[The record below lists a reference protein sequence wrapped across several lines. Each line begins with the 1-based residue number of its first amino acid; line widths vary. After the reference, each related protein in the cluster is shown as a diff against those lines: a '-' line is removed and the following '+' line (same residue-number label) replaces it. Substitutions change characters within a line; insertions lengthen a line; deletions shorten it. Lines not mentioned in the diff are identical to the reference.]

1 LATLKVIDVLDRA
14 SIILQDES
22 HVRFPNAELLK
33 FFNDAQREV
42 ILQRPDA
49 SITNATLA
57 LANGAKQA
65 LPANALRLIEVIRNT
80 GGQSVTQVDR
90 QLLDDV
96 QPDWYT
102 AVSGARKIE
111 HYVYDSIDPKVFYV
125 YPNAVSGTHSLE
137 IVYSASL
144 ADIAIGNFS
153 SDTTT
158 ISLDDTYGNAL
169 LDYVLYR
176 SYQKD
181 AEYSG
186 NVEKSMMHYQRF
198 AAALGI
204 KSQADAATTPYPEA
218 AA

>member
-1 LATLKVIDVLDRA
+1 MATIKVIDVLDRA

-57 LANGAKQA
+57 LADGAKQA
-65 LPANALRLIEVIRNT
+65 LPVNALRLIEIIRNT

-96 QPDWYT
+96 QPDWYS
-102 AVSGARKIE
+102 AVSGVRNIE
-111 HYVYDSIDPKVFYV
+111 HYVYDSVDPKVFYV
-125 YPNAVSGTHSLE
+125 YPNAVNGTHSLE

-144 ADIAIGNFS
+144 ADISISNFS

-158 ISLDDTYGNAL
+158 ISLDDTYSNAL
-169 LDYVLYR
+169 LDYILYR

-181 AEYSG
+181 AEYAG
-186 NVEKSMMHYQRF
+186 NVEKAMMHYQRF

-204 KSQADAATTPYPEA
+204 KAQADAATTPYPEVA
-218 AA
+218 A